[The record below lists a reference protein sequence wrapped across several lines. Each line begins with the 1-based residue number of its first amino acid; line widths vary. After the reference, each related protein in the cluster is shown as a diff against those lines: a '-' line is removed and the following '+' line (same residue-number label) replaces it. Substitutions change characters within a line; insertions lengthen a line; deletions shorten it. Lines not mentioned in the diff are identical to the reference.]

1 MNYEDILGNCSET
14 TVGQLASRCPQ
25 TLDIFR
31 RYVPEIEAHR
41 QTTVDIVAS
50 IADVE
55 PKRLCQEL
63 FDTVMEQT
71 PIEELDTDV
80 LLELILRGYDAGHLV
95 KLPEIHRLARKIEA
109 VHRASPGVP
118 KGITLAIKKLEHTL
132 TDHIE
137 RENAYVLKRMKH
149 DQPPR
154 PDTPIAQMN
163 EEHSVIKG
171 QLNKL
176 RRMTRNYGAPES
188 ACRSWQRFYRE
199 LKALDFRLSEQ
210 IYLEQ
215 NVLFPRFQF

>member
-1 MNYEDILGNCSET
+1 MNYQDILGNCSET
-14 TVGQLASRCPQ
+14 TVGQLVGRCPQ
-25 TLDIFR
+25 TLDVFR
-31 RYVPEIEAHR
+31 KHVPEIEAHR
-41 QTTVDIVAS
+41 LTTVDIVAS
-50 IADVE
+50 IAGIE

-80 LLELILRGYDAGHLV
+80 LLELISRGYDARHIE

-109 VHRASPGVP
+109 VHRSNPDVP
-118 KGITLAIKKLEHTL
+118 KGITLAVKKLEHML

-137 RENAYVLKRMKH
+137 REDAYVLKRMEH

-163 EEHSVIKG
+163 EEHSAIKG
-171 QLNKL
+171 QLRKL
-176 RRMTRNYGAPES
+176 RLMTSNYQAPDS
-188 ACRSWQRFYRE
+188 ACRSWKRFYRE

-210 IYLEQ
+210 IYLEKE
-215 NVLFPRFQF
+215 VLFPRFQF

>member
-1 MNYEDILGNCSET
+1 MNYQDILGNCSET

-109 VHRASPGVP
+109 VHRASPDIP

-176 RRMTRNYGAPES
+176 RRMTRNYRVPES

>member
-1 MNYEDILGNCSET
+1 MNYQDILGNCHET

-25 TLDIFR
+25 TLDVFR
-31 RYVPEIEAHR
+31 KYIPEIESHR
-41 QTTVDIVAS
+41 LTTVDIVAS

-71 PIEELDTDV
+71 PIEELDTDL
-80 LLELILRGYDAGHLV
+80 LLELISRGYDAGNME

-109 VHRASPGVP
+109 VHRANPDVP
-118 KGITLAIKKLEHTL
+118 KGITLAVKKLEHML

-137 RENAYVLKRMKH
+137 REHAYVLKRMEH
-149 DQPPR
+149 DQPPN

-163 EEHSVIKG
+163 EEHSLIKK

-176 RRMTRNYGAPES
+176 RHMTRNYRTPES
-188 ACRSWQRFYRE
+188 ACRSWQRFYQE
-199 LKALDFRLSEQ
+199 LKSLDFRLSEQ
-210 IYLEQ
+210 MYLERE
-215 NVLFPRFQF
+215 VLFPRFQF